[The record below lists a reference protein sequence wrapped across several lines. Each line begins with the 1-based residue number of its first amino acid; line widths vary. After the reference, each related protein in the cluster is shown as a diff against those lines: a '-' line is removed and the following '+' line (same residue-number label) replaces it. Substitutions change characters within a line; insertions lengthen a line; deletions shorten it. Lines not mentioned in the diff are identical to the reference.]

1 MIKITL
7 PDKSIKEFE
16 SDIDGQAI
24 AKSISN
30 SLAKSAVCIDVNGEL
45 KDLSH
50 IIKQAKE
57 YLNYE
62 PIYQLYYSLLNVYLW
77 DRKYVLDVEKLI
89 NKIKI

>member
-16 SDIDGQAI
+16 SDIDGIEI

-45 KDLSH
+45 KDLSYV
-50 IIKQAKE
+50 ITEDSKCKIYTKQD
-57 YLNYE
+57 
-62 PIYQLYYSLLNVYLW
+62 Q
-77 DRKYVLDVEKLI
+77 
-89 NKIKI
+89 